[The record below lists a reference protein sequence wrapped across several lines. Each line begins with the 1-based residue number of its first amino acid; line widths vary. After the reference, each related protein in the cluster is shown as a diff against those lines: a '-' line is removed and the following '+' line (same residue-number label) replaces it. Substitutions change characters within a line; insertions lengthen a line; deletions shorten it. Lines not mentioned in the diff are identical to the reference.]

1 MSTPFQLITFDIFG
15 DSGYVNEKCHYF
27 FILDAV
33 MKTRANIT
41 PPFEINSVDSQESLE
56 CDPAADE
63 EAQDRILE
71 HRLFSLEDTEDSP
84 PPGPERKKSK
94 SIDKM
99 KVMHKLEKGSSSA
112 IADALKMQAEASSK
126 HYERLDAQQKLREDA
141 EINAKKVDIEQKRLD
156 LDSKRQDRLLEL
168 EEKKQSQPK
177 STL

>member
-41 PPFEINSVDSQESLE
+41 PPFEINFADSQESLE

-71 HRLFSLEDTEDSP
+71 RRLFSLEDTEDSP

-94 SIDKM
+94 SIEKM

-126 HYERLDAQQKLREDA
+126 HYERLDAQQKLDA